1 MMAELLKNVSRILVV
16 KVANFDYCDRN
27 IIIATHSI
35 YLRTYVHTYIFTRNF
50 LFETIHKTAFG
61 QEYLGSVSRV
71 VLQSIIIIPAM
82 RHS

>member
-1 MMAELLKNVSRILVV
+1 MTKTLLLLLIQLHKYIFLLKKL
-16 KVANFDYCDRN
+16 FY
-27 IIIATHSI
+27 
-35 YLRTYVHTYIFTRNF
+35 

-71 VLQSIIIIPAM
+71 LQSIIIIPAM

>member
-16 KVANFDYCDRN
+16 NVANFDYCDRN

>member
-1 MMAELLKNVSRILVV
+1 MMTELLKNVNRILVL
-16 KVANFDYCDRN
+16 KVANFNYCDQN
-27 IIIATHSI
+27 K
-35 YLRTYVHTYIFTRNF
+35 TYVHTYIFTRNF